1 MAARRRFRW
10 LFVLLAVL
18 AVGLVL
24 FTLLHKK
31 KAAPAKP
38 PQVSVNVVEVT
49 SQDVPV
55 SINALGAA
63 QAWRSDTI
71 VAQVSG
77 IILETPFTEGQ
88 SVRAGQVLA
97 RIDPA
102 PYQAALTQAEG
113 SLERDEALLSEAK
126 MDLARYQVLVAQN
139 SIAKQTA
146 EDEAAVV
153 KQDEGVVKIDQG
165 AVAAARVNVQRCVI
179 TSPIAGR
186 VGVRL
191 VDPGNL
197 VGSGA
202 TSNSTN
208 GSASTTSSSSGSTA
222 GAASGGAGSAGSV
235 TGGTTGT
242 SGIAVVNQITPIAIT
257 FTVPQAQ
264 FAELAQISNGF
275 RTPLK
280 TEAYTEE
287 TNILI
292 ATGEVQIADNKVDP
306 STGTVELKA
315 RFDNADQKIW
325 PGQFV
330 NVKLILQTLKQVTTV
345 PLSAIN
351 HGPQGAYVYV
361 DNGGKAQVRPV
372 KVATTQGALAVID
385 SGVAVGEKVVTDGQ
399 MTLKNGSMIR
409 VLPANK
415 APPASATPSSP
426 ST

>member
-10 LFVLLAVL
+10 IFVVL
-18 AVGLVL
+18 ALVAVAL
-24 FTLLHKK
+24 VMFTLLHKK
-31 KAAPAKP
+31 KAPPAKP
-38 PQVSVNVVEVT
+38 PQVSVNVAKVT
-49 SQDVPV
+49 VQDVPV
-55 SINALGAA
+55 SITALGAA

-77 IILETPFTEGQ
+77 VILKTPFIEGQ

-97 RIDPA
+97 VIDPA
-102 PYQAALTQAEG
+102 PYQAALTQAQG
-113 SLERDEALLSEAK
+113 SLKRDQALLEEAK
-126 MDLARYQVLVAQN
+126 MDLARYQTLAAQN

-146 EDEAAVV
+146 EDQAAVV
-153 KQDEGVVKIDQG
+153 KQDEGVVLVDQG
-165 AVAAARVNVQRCVI
+165 AVAAARVNVDRCRI

-186 VGVRL
+186 IGVRL
-191 VDPGNL
+191 VDPGNV

-208 GSASTTSSSSGSTA
+208 GSASTTSSASGSTT

-235 TGGTTGT
+235 TGGTTGS

-257 FTVPQAQ
+257 FTVPQSQ
-264 FAELAQISNGF
+264 FAELVQVSNGF

-280 TEAYTEE
+280 TQAYTQE
-287 TNILI
+287 TNALI
-292 ATGEVQIADNKVDP
+292 GSGEVQIADNKVDP

-315 RFDNADQKIW
+315 KFENADQRIW

-330 NVKLILQTLKQVTTV
+330 SVTLTLRTLQHVPTV
-345 PLSAIN
+345 PAAAVN

-361 DNGGKAQVRPV
+361 AQGGKAQMRPV
-372 KVATTQGALAVID
+372 KIAATQGAFAVIA
-385 SGVAVGEKVVTDGQ
+385 SGLKVGETVVTDGQ
-399 MTLKNGSMIR
+399 MTLKNGSQIR
-409 VLPANK
+409 ILPQGK
-415 APPASATPSSP
+415 APPAAANPSSP